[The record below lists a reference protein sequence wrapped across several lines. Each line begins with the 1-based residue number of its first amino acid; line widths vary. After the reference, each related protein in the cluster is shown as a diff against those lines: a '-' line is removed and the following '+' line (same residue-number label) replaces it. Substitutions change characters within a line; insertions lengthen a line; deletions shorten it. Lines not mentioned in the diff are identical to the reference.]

1 MSDSLCEAPLSAVA
15 LEWLFSDQ
23 DFITVSPPV
32 MNLDSFSESI
42 KTSITYSYQIS
53 EYSDTG

>member
-1 MSDSLCEAPLSAVA
+1 MPDSPCKAPLSAVA

-23 DFITVSPPV
+23 DFITVSPPM
-32 MNLDSFSESI
+32 MNLDPFSESI